1 MFCKDNGIQLSHG
14 APRTPTTQGLTER
27 SNLSWKQD
35 MRSLIVST
43 ADKNIN
49 KWCQYTREAS
59 YTRNISYHRAI
70 KVPPYE
76 AVYGIKPHREK
87 LNEQS
92 KESQS
97 EQEENDLEESNE
109 KSSQPQQDEDQ
120 PRKRQKIIEN
130 QTKYNAA
137 MVNQTKRKQE
147 KKQPKFK
154 VADMVAVKIDK
165 VDKTSPLHPNMLLG
179 KITSIE
185 ESGFVQIVTQYG
197 KINTDCSFTI
207 ISLFSHYCAIKLF
220 N

>member
-1 MFCKDNGIQLSHG
+1 
-14 APRTPTTQGLTER
+14 
-27 SNLSWKQD
+27 

-70 KVPPYE
+70 KLSPYE

-87 LNEQS
+87 LNEQT
-92 KESQS
+92 KERES
-97 EQEENDLEESNE
+97 EQEENKLEENSE
-109 KSSQPQQDEDQ
+109 KTSQPQDDEHQ
-120 PRKRQKIIEN
+120 PRKRQKITEN

-165 VDKTSPLHPNMLLG
+165 VDKTTPLHPNMLLG
-179 KITSIE
+179 KVTSIE
-185 ESGFVQIVTQYG
+185 QTGFVQIVTQYG
-197 KINTDCSFTI
+197 KINTLISPSRLYPCSATNVQLNYSTEISFTAACKKA
-207 ISLFSHYCAIKLF
+207 SGFS
-220 N
+220 